1 MHHPGKAGGQ
11 AMLHYFRSMNI
22 RFYILGFLVFFAA
35 SGSAQDIAQVDLQA
49 LSELD
54 VLVSKHNDTK
64 SLLQA
69 TGAYP
74 VAEVQG
80 RATVGFLGQLA
91 AGVSE
96 TEWRAWADNE
106 DAVTAGACRSGIAS
120 FRVNAYALD
129 ALWQTPMALVE
140 LASRAVP
147 DVNKVRYGTRVDS
160 VHAGFN
166 LPQPYH
172 GEGVL
177 IGVLDWGFD
186 YTHPM
191 FRDTTL
197 STSRIRAVWDQ
208 YRQAGPTPG
217 DYSYGTVA
225 ESPLD
230 IQMMGSDTSNVYG
243 YSTHGTH
250 VAGIAG
256 GSGAGIGLKGMAPA
270 AEFLFATLMVDE
282 ASALDAY
289 DWMQSVADADG
300 KRLVINNSWGLPQW
314 GTPDGTALSNQFI
327 DAMSDEGVV
336 FVSSNGNNG
345 DVDFHLDHTFDAP
358 GDTIRSR
365 VKFYPLSANPNSWGQ
380 NLTLW
385 GEVGESFEMGF
396 QLTVGLSTVV
406 GESPIYS
413 TDDGPFMLDTIQVVN
428 NDTIVYDV
436 VLEPSHPAN
445 GRPFMQMR
453 IHKGSA
459 SVAVAMQVTSESGRV
474 HAWNHTHLSNDV
486 GNWGQDFQAA
496 QSGWLSG
503 DPYYGIQQP
512 ACGHSV
518 IAIGAYN
525 SEFLNP
531 VGTEVGGTL
540 ANFSTYGP
548 TLDERLKPNV
558 SAPGVSVESSLSSFR
573 DIGYSVT
580 NAVEYDGTEY
590 EFARLS
596 GTSMS
601 GPAVA
606 GVVALMLEA
615 NPELTPADIRSIL
628 ESTAREDED
637 TGTLPPA
644 GDNVWGHGK
653 VTASQAV
660 LASLTWDSNLGASEL
675 ANKQP
680 MLFPNPVREQLWLS
694 GLSSG
699 RSTWDIFNLRG
710 QLCQSGQALGLT
722 SIDVSAL
729 QPGFYII
736 RVRSSQKSHGFK
748 FLKHP

>member
-1 MHHPGKAGGQ
+1 MN
-11 AMLHYFRSMNI
+11 FRLS
-22 RFYILGFLVFFAA
+22 LAGFLLLTAGW
-35 SGSAQDIAQVDLQA
+35 SSAQNMATVDLQA
-49 LSELD
+49 LSELEA
-54 VLVSKHNDTK
+54 LAAENDDPK
-64 SLLQA
+64 SLVQA
-69 TGAYP
+69 AGAYP
-74 VAEVQG
+74 VALIQG
-80 RATVGFLGQLA
+80 AATVGFLGRLTA
-91 AGVSE
+91 DI
-96 TEWRAWADNE
+96 TEADWRAWAADE
-106 DAVTAGACRSGIAS
+106 SAVTAGACRQGIAS
-120 FRVNAYALD
+120 FRVDAYALD
-129 ALWQTPMALVE
+129 ALWQTPMELVE

-147 DVNKVRYGTRVDS
+147 DVNKVRYGTRADS
-160 VHAGFN
+160 VHSGFN

-197 STSRIRAVWDQ
+197 SASRIRAVWDQ
-208 YRQAGPTPG
+208 FRQAGPTPG
-217 DYSYGTVA
+217 DYGYGTVA

-230 IQMMGSDTSNVYG
+230 IQLLGSDTSNVYG

-282 ASALDAY
+282 SSALDAY
-289 DWMQSVADADG
+289 DWMQSIAEADG

-314 GTPDGTALSNQFI
+314 GTPDGSALSNQFI

-345 DVDFHLDHTFDAP
+345 DVDFHLDHTFETP
-358 GDTIRSR
+358 GDTIRTR
-365 VKFYPLSANPNSWGQ
+365 VKFYPLTANPNAWGQ

-385 GEVGESFEMGF
+385 GEAGEAFEMGF
-396 QLTVGLSTVV
+396 LLTIGLSTVV
-406 GESPIYS
+406 GESPMYS
-413 TDDGPFMLDTIQVVN
+413 TADGPLTLDNVIVVN

-436 VLEPSHPAN
+436 VLEPAHPAN
-445 GRPFMQMR
+445 GRPFLQMR

-459 SVAVAMQVTSESGRV
+459 NVAVAMQVTGESGRV
-474 HAWNHTHLSNDV
+474 HAWNHTHLTNDV

-496 QSGWLSG
+496 QSGWLGG

-518 IAIGAYN
+518 IAVGAYA
-525 SEFLNP
+525 SEYLNP
-531 VGTEVGGTL
+531 VGTELGGTL

-573 DIGYSVT
+573 DIGYSIT
-580 NAVEYDGTEY
+580 NTVEFNGTEY
-590 EFARLS
+590 DFARLS

-637 TGTLPPA
+637 TGTLPVA

-660 LASLTWDSNLGASEL
+660 LSSLTWNSSLGTAALGVE
-675 ANKQP
+675 KTIVY
-680 MLFPNPVREQLWLS
+680 PNPVREHLWFS
-694 GLSSG
+694 GLPRG
-699 RSTWDIFNLRG
+699 ESTWEVYDIHG
-710 QLCQSGQALGLT
+710 QLCHSGRALHLT
-722 SIDVSAL
+722 SIDVSRL
-729 QPGFYII
+729 LPGFYFIQLQTSS
-736 RVRSSQKSHGFK
+736 SSQGLK
-748 FLKHP
+748 FLKQI

>member
-1 MHHPGKAGGQ
+1 
-11 AMLHYFRSMNI
+11 
-22 RFYILGFLVFFAA
+22 
-35 SGSAQDIAQVDLQA
+35 
-49 LSELD
+49 
-54 VLVSKHNDTK
+54 
-64 SLLQA
+64 
-69 TGAYP
+69 
-74 VAEVQG
+74 
-80 RATVGFLGQLA
+80 
-91 AGVSE
+91 
-96 TEWRAWADNE
+96 
-106 DAVTAGACRSGIAS
+106 
-120 FRVNAYALD
+120 
-129 ALWQTPMALVE
+129 
-140 LASRAVP
+140 
-147 DVNKVRYGTRVDS
+147 
-160 VHAGFN
+160 
-166 LPQPYH
+166 
-172 GEGVL
+172 
-177 IGVLDWGFD
+177 
-186 YTHPM
+186 
-191 FRDTTL
+191 
-197 STSRIRAVWDQ
+197 
-208 YRQAGPTPG
+208 
-217 DYSYGTVA
+217 
-225 ESPLD
+225 
-230 IQMMGSDTSNVYG
+230 
-243 YSTHGTH
+243 
-250 VAGIAG
+250 
-256 GSGAGIGLKGMAPA
+256 
-270 AEFLFATLMVDE
+270 
-282 ASALDAY
+282 
-289 DWMQSVADADG
+289 
-300 KRLVINNSWGLPQW
+300 
-314 GTPDGTALSNQFI
+314 
-327 DAMSDEGVV
+327 MSDEGVV

-459 SVAVAMQVTSESGRV
+459 SVAVAMLVTSESGRV

>member
-1 MHHPGKAGGQ
+1 
-11 AMLHYFRSMNI
+11 MNS
-22 RFYILGFLVFFAA
+22 RFSILGFLVFFTA
-35 SGSAQDIAQVDLQA
+35 SSSGQDIAQVDVQA

-54 VLVSKHNDTK
+54 VLVSKHDDTK
-64 SLLQA
+64 SLLNA
-69 TGAYP
+69 TKAYP

-80 RATVGFLGQLA
+80 RTTVGFLGRLTE
-91 AGVSE
+91 GVTE
-96 TEWRAWADNE
+96 AEWRVWAANE
-106 DAVTAGACRSGIAS
+106 EAVTAGACRQGIAS
-120 FRVNAYALD
+120 FRVDAYSLD
-129 ALWQTPMALVE
+129 ALWETPMALVE

-147 DVNKVRYGTRVDS
+147 DVNKSRYGTRVDS

-217 DYSYGTVA
+217 DYGYGTVA
-225 ESPLD
+225 ESPFD
-230 IQMMGSDTSNVYG
+230 IQLLGSDTSNVYG

-282 ASALDAY
+282 SSALDAY
-289 DWMQSVADADG
+289 DWMQSVAEADG

-314 GTPDGTALSNQFI
+314 GTPDGNGLSNQFI

-345 DVDFHLDHTFDAP
+345 DVDFHLDHTFEAP

-365 VKFYPLSANPNSWGQ
+365 VKFYPLTSNPNAWGQ

-396 QLTVGLSTVV
+396 RLTVGLSTVV
-406 GESPIYS
+406 GESPMYS
-413 TDDGPFMLDTIQVVN
+413 TSDGPLILDTSVVVN

-459 SVAVAMQVTSESGRV
+459 NVAVLMQVTGESGRV
-474 HAWNHTHLSNDV
+474 HAWNHTHLTNDV

-512 ACGHSV
+512 ACSHSV
-518 IAIGAYN
+518 IAVGAYA
-525 SEFLNP
+525 SEYLNP

-558 SAPGVSVESSLSSFR
+558 SGPGVSVESSLSSFR

-580 NAVEYDGTEY
+580 NTVEFDGTEY

-628 ESTAREDED
+628 ESTARQDED
-637 TGTLPPA
+637 TGELPA
-644 GDNVWGHGK
+644 EGDHVWGHGK

-660 LASLTWDSNLGASEL
+660 LAALNWDSSLGAPDFL
-675 ANKQP
+675 AKRP
-680 MLFPNPVREQLWLS
+680 RIFPNPVRERLWFS
-694 GLSSG
+694 GLSG
-699 RSTWDIFNLRG
+699 GKSTWEIFDLHG
-710 QLCQSGQALGLT
+710 QLCQSGRTFDL
-722 SIDVSAL
+722 SSMDVSML
-729 QPGFYII
+729 HPGLYII
-736 RVRSSQKSHGFK
+736 HVQSGHHAQGFK

>member
-1 MHHPGKAGGQ
+1 MN
-11 AMLHYFRSMNI
+11 FRLST
-22 RFYILGFLVFFAA
+22 LGLLVLIAT
-35 SGSAQDIAQVDLQA
+35 SSSAQNLAQVDLQA
-49 LSELD
+49 LSELNA
-54 VLVSKHNDTK
+54 LVAENDDTK

-74 VAEVQG
+74 VAEVHG
-80 RATVGFLGQLA
+80 RATVGFMGRLT
-91 AGVSE
+91 AGVTE
-96 TEWRAWADNE
+96 AEWRAWAADE
-106 DAVTAGACRSGIAS
+106 EAVTPGACRQGIAS
-120 FRVNAYALD
+120 FRVDAYALD
-129 ALWQTPMALVE
+129 ALWQTPMDLVE

-147 DVNKVRYGTRVDS
+147 DVNKARYGTRVDS

-217 DYSYGTVA
+217 DFGYGTLA
-225 ESPLD
+225 ESPFD
-230 IQMMGSDTSNVYG
+230 IQLLGSDTSNVYG

-282 ASALDAY
+282 SSALDAY
-289 DWMQSVADADG
+289 EWMQSVAEADG

-314 GTPDGTALSNQFI
+314 GTPDGSGLSNQFI

-345 DVDFHLDHTFDAP
+345 DVDFHLDHTFEAP

-365 VKFYPLSANPNSWGQ
+365 VKFYPLTSNPNAWGQ

-406 GESPIYS
+406 GESPMYNTS
-413 TDDGPFMLDTIQVVN
+413 DGPLMLDTFVVVN

-459 SVAVAMQVTSESGRV
+459 NVAVLMRVTGESGRV
-474 HAWNHTHLSNDV
+474 HAWNHTHLTNDV
-486 GNWGQDFQAA
+486 GNWGQAFQAA
-496 QSGWLSG
+496 QSGWLGG

-518 IAIGAYN
+518 IAVGAYA
-525 SEFLNP
+525 SEYLNP

-573 DIGYSVT
+573 DIGYSIT
-580 NAVEYDGTEY
+580 NTVEFDGTEY
-590 EFARLS
+590 DFARLS

-637 TGTLPPA
+637 TGTLPVA
-644 GDNVWGHGK
+644 GDDVWGHGK

-660 LASLTWDSNLGASEL
+660 LASLTWNSSMGASSL
-675 ANKQP
+675 AVEQP
-680 MLFPNPVREQLWLS
+680 TVYPNPVRERLWFS
-694 GLSSG
+694 GLPRGESTWEIFDIHG
-699 RSTWDIFNLRG
+699 RS
-710 QLCQSGQALGLT
+710 CQSGRTLELT
-722 SIDVSAL
+722 SIDVSGL
-729 QPGFYII
+729 QPGVFII
-736 RVRSSQKSHGFK
+736 QIRSSRSSKGFT
-748 FLKHP
+748 FLKRP

>member
-1 MHHPGKAGGQ
+1 
-11 AMLHYFRSMNI
+11 MNS
-22 RFYILGFLVFFAA
+22 RFSILGFLVFFTA
-35 SGSAQDIAQVDLQA
+35 SSSGQDIAQVDVQA

-54 VLVSKHNDTK
+54 VLVSKHDDTK
-64 SLLQA
+64 SLLNA
-69 TGAYP
+69 TKAYP

-80 RATVGFLGQLA
+80 RATVGFLGRLTE
-91 AGVSE
+91 GVTE
-96 TEWRAWADNE
+96 AEWRVWAANE
-106 DAVTAGACRSGIAS
+106 EAVTAGACRQGIAS
-120 FRVNAYALD
+120 FRVDAYSLD
-129 ALWQTPMALVE
+129 ALWETPMALVE

-147 DVNKVRYGTRVDS
+147 DVNKSRYGTRVDS

-217 DYSYGTVA
+217 DYGYGTVA
-225 ESPLD
+225 ESPFD
-230 IQMMGSDTSNVYG
+230 IQLLGSDTSNVYG

-282 ASALDAY
+282 SSALDAY
-289 DWMQSVADADG
+289 DWMQSVAEADG

-314 GTPDGTALSNQFI
+314 GTPDGSGLSNQFI

-345 DVDFHLDHTFDAP
+345 DVDFHLDHTFEAP

-365 VKFYPLSANPNSWGQ
+365 VKFYPLTSNPNAWGQ

-396 QLTVGLSTVV
+396 RLTVGLSTVV
-406 GESPIYS
+406 GESPMYS
-413 TDDGPFMLDTIQVVN
+413 TSDGPLILDTNVVVN

-459 SVAVAMQVTSESGRV
+459 NVAVLMQVTGESGRV
-474 HAWNHTHLSNDV
+474 HAWNHTHLTNDV

-518 IAIGAYN
+518 IAVGAYA
-525 SEFLNP
+525 SEYLNP

-558 SAPGVSVESSLSSFR
+558 SGPGVSVESSLSSFR

-580 NAVEYDGTEY
+580 NTVEFDGTEY

-628 ESTAREDED
+628 ESTARQDED
-637 TGTLPPA
+637 TGELPA
-644 GDNVWGHGK
+644 EGDHVWGHGK

-660 LASLTWDSNLGASEL
+660 LAALNWDSSLGAPDFL
-675 ANKQP
+675 AKRP
-680 MLFPNPVREQLWLS
+680 GIFPNPVRERLWFS
-694 GLSSG
+694 GLSG
-699 RSTWDIFNLRG
+699 GKSTWEIFDLHG
-710 QLCQSGQALGLT
+710 QLCQSGRTFDL
-722 SIDVSAL
+722 SSMDVSML
-729 QPGFYII
+729 HPGLYII
-736 RVRSSQKSHGFK
+736 HVQSGHHAQGFK